1 MGDAEEEAPPPAAV
15 AKPKMPERIEPPEYI
30 AIQTSLVP
38 FFGDITDEQRD
49 R

>member
-1 MGDAEEEAPPPAAV
+1 MSEAGESEAPPEV
-15 AKPKMPERIEPPEYI
+15 VKPKMPAKIEPPEYI
-30 AIQTSLVP
+30 AIQQSLVP